1 MKEHLITQNYG
12 SELTPKNVQ
21 NVKHLL
27 RKIRGVCIWLVVDA
41 DMNFAGYAWEIT
53 KITWPKQV
61 QVFAEVMPMSLNL
74 KEQMLEKWK
83 KELDLI
89 EEWENLLIMRPDIM
103 NIWDR

>member
-27 RKIRGVCIWLVVDA
+27 RKIRGVCIWPVVDA
-41 DMNFAGYAWEIT
+41 DMSFAGYAWEIT
-53 KITWPKQV
+53 KIIWPKQEQGYV
-61 QVFAEVMPMSLNL
+61 VVTPMLSNL

-83 KELDLI
+83 KEYDLI
-89 EEWENLLIMRPDIM
+89 EGWENLLIMRLDIM
-103 NIWDR
+103 NI